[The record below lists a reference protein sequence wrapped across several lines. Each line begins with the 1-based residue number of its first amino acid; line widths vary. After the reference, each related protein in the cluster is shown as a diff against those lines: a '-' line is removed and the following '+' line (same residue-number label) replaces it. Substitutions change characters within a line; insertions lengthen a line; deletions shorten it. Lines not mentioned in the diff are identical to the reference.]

1 MREKPKCLYWIL
13 STISIIS
20 LVALFILIV
29 YLYKFKNDSIL
40 LSLYSVWIG
49 IVSGILFGALISL
62 IVQFI
67 NDNTS
72 EKDLLNRK
80 KLIRE
85 RELNILSQQLSNFL
99 SFYHDN
105 ERYLCDNYKIK
116 NSLIN
121 GQIDIHIVHSNM
133 KFLFK
138 IYKRANKKNKHLIE
152 NYLLISNQITE
163 EYNKLI
169 ELLNKKYVEFNNI
182 NIDLNYEVF
191 SEEEINSLKLIPLF
205 THSYNDNFYS
215 LIDDLLKIV
224 KIFDLKI
231 DYESNIWWS
240 ILAILLSD
248 DLDLSKLKIK

>member
-20 LVALFILIV
+20 LVALVILII

-49 IVSGILFGALISL
+49 IVSGILFSALISL
-62 IVQFI
+62 IVQII

-72 EKDLLNRK
+72 EKDLINRK

-85 RELNILSQQLSNFL
+85 REINILSQQLSNFL

-105 ERYLCDNYKIK
+105 ESCLRDKYKIK

-121 GQIDIHIVHSNM
+121 GQLDIDIVHSNM
-133 KFLFK
+133 QFLFR
-138 IYKRANKKNKHLIE
+138 IYKRANKKNRYLIE
-152 NYLLISNQITE
+152 NYLLISNQIKE

-169 ELLNKKYVEFNNI
+169 ELLNKKCVEFNNI

-205 THSYNDNFYS
+205 THSYNNNFCS

-240 ILAILLSD
+240 ILAILLSN